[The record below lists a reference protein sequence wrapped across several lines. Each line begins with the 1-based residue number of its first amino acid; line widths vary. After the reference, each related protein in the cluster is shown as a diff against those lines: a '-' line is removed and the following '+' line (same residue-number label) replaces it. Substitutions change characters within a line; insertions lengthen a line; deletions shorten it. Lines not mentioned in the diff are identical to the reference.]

1 MSAAAHPGVIAT
13 ARREAGRLAGQ
24 PIYLLLMLVFPLA
37 SFGLLW
43 AIFSSEVPSELP
55 IAVVD
60 LDHSTLSRQLVR
72 MTDATRTMRVAF
84 EPSDEP
90 AAQRLIR
97 EGTAYAVV
105 VIPRDLE
112 REVRRG
118 ETAGVVC
125 QYNAQLLL
133 PASLIRRDLRAVV
146 GTLSAGV
153 ELRRRQAGGAPRA
166 VAMAQ
171 MEPVRVERH
180 TLFNPQLSYVTYLLA
195 ALLPTMLQVFI
206 LVTAVQAV
214 GSELKDSTAGEWL
227 EVAGGRAWKAVLGK
241 LLPHTVA
248 FVVLSLAMLAV
259 LFRALDLPM
268 RGSLGVLAG
277 GTILFVLA
285 VQGMG
290 LALCAWLANLR
301 FATSAAGLLA
311 SPAFAFS
318 GVTFP
323 VSAMPAVAQA
333 WGALI
338 PLTHYL
344 RLLVDQAV
352 RGATPAASAVP
363 LAALAAFAVVLPA
376 ASLLRLGRVARDARF
391 WGQP

>member
-1 MSAAAHPGVIAT
+1 MSEAAHPGVIAA
-13 ARREAGRLAGQ
+13 ARREVGRIASG
-24 PIYLLLMLVFPLA
+24 PIYLLLMLVLPLA
-37 SFGLLW
+37 AFGLLW

-60 LDHSTLSRQLVR
+60 MDRTALSRQLVR
-72 MTDATRTMRVAF
+72 MADATRTMKVAF
-84 EPSDEP
+84 EVPDETV
-90 AAQRLIR
+90 AQGLIR
-97 EGTAYAVV
+97 EGNAYAVL

-112 REVRRG
+112 RAVRRG
-118 ETAGVVC
+118 ETAQVVC
-125 QYNAQLLL
+125 QLNAQLLL
-133 PASLIRRDLRAVV
+133 PASLIRRDLRATV
-146 GTLSAGV
+146 GTLSAGI
-153 ELRRRQAGGAPRA
+153 ELRRRQAAGAPRA
-166 VAMAQ
+166 AAVALL
-171 MEPVRVERH
+171 EPIRTERH

-214 GSELKDSTAGEWL
+214 GSELKDGTAGAWL

-248 FVVLSLAMLAV
+248 FVVMSLAMLAV
-259 LFRALDLPM
+259 LFRALGLPL
-268 RGSLGVLAG
+268 RGNLWVLVG
-277 GTILFVLA
+277 GTVLFVLA
-285 VQGMG
+285 VQAMG

-311 SPAFAFS
+311 GPAFAFS

-323 VSAMPAVAQA
+323 VAAMPPVAQA

-344 RLLVDQAV
+344 QLLVDQAV

-363 LAALAAFAVVLPA
+363 LAALAAFAMALPA
-376 ASLLRLGRVARDARF
+376 LSLLRLGRVARDPRF

>member
-13 ARREAGRLAGQ
+13 VRREVGRLTGQ
-24 PIYLLLMLVFPLA
+24 PIYGLLMLVFPLA

-43 AIFSSEVPSELP
+43 AIFSSRVPSELP
-55 IAVVD
+55 IAIVD

-72 MTDATRTMRVAF
+72 ATDATRTMKVAF
-84 EPSDEP
+84 EPPDEP

-97 EGTAYAVV
+97 EGTVYAVV
-105 VIPRDLE
+105 LIPRDLE

-118 ETAGVVC
+118 ETAVVVC

-153 ELRRRQAGGAPRA
+153 ELRRRQAGGASRA
-166 VAMAQ
+166 AAMAQ

-206 LVTAVQAV
+206 LVGAVQAV
-214 GSELKDSTAGEWL
+214 GSELKDGTAGEWL
-227 EVAGGRAWKAVLGK
+227 EVAGGRAWKAALGK

-259 LFRALDLPM
+259 LFRALELPM
-268 RGSLGVLAG
+268 RGNLGVLAG

-363 LAALAAFAVVLPA
+363 LASLAAFAVVLPA
-376 ASLLRLGRVARDARF
+376 VSLLRLGRVARDARF